1 MGWIVKAWQWL
12 VLTLSSKMLFRR
24 AIMVSAVVYF
34 GVLGWRVMA
43 PEILLV
49 IQTPGAVLAGSVFA
63 MLSVIVG
70 LYQYLRSKD
79 GD

>member
-1 MGWIVKAWQWL
+1 
-12 VLTLSSKMLFRR
+12 MLFRR